1 MTTNTIPLRK
11 DIPKEHTW
19 NAESVYSSPE
29 VWQLD
34 YNETMAQ
41 LSELDAYRG
50 RLGEGA
56 AVIADV
62 LELADQWQRRVQK
75 IMFYGLMSQSMDTAD
90 THANAMAGQAQGLVG
105 RFVSTVSFIPSEIIT
120 LSEEKTRAWF
130 TEEPRLAVYAHWLDD
145 LFRKQ
150 AHVRSAEVEQLLGM
164 TLEPFS
170 ELENA
175 AEMLTNADLQFTPAV
190 TSTGE
195 SRPVTQGLHD
205 ANLKSED
212 RELRRTSYE
221 SYTKGYLSF
230 KNTLASTLGGAI
242 KRDVFFARARN
253 YGSSL
258 EAALGEHNIPVE
270 VFHNLIDTFKA
281 NIPTWHKY
289 WRVRRKALG
298 VDTLHPYD
306 IWAPLTQKPTFVP
319 YEKSVEWI
327 AAGMQVLGEDYS
339 EAMYRG
345 CMEERWVDIY
355 PNQGKRQGAFS
366 FGSPDTYPFIMTNY
380 TNDLKSTSTLAHEL
394 GHSMHS
400 YYTRKSQ
407 PTVYTDYSLFVA
419 EVASNFNQAVV
430 RDYLFKTQL
439 DPQFQIEII
448 EEAMSNFHRYFF
460 IMPTLARFELEMH
473 ERAERGEPITADA
486 MIEFMADVFGEGY
499 GNEMTYDRDQVG
511 ITWATFGHLYANF
524 YVFQYATGIS
534 AAHELAKPIL
544 AGDADAV
551 TNYRQ
556 FLSAGSSVYPLD
568 ALKIAG
574 VDMTTPQAVET
585 TFSVLSEYVDRLEHL
600 IGKV

>member
-90 THANAMAGQAQGLVG
+90 AHANAMAGQAQGLVG

-120 LSEEKTRAWF
+120 LGEEKTRAWF

-175 AEMLTNADLQFTPAV
+175 AEMLTNADLQFAPAV

-212 RELRRTSYE
+212 RELRRTSHE

-327 AAGMQVLGEDYS
+327 AEGMQVLGEDYS

-600 IGKV
+600 IGEV